1 MSYMVSPIRIAEM
14 AKKTMRNE
22 DDFRDILE
30 FGSACY
36 DAGVTEVLRIVAAK
50 YGRGYVPPSKQTK
63 QQELI
68 VQQKKDELMK
78 RLDEESKQLFEEYDE
93 AIRDLMAF
101 EAEDYLM
108 EGFVRGYRFL
118 KTHVLSSADSEEIG

>member
-22 DDFRDILE
+22 DDFRNILE
-30 FGSACY
+30 FGSSCY
-36 DAGVTEVLRIVAAK
+36 DAGVTEVLRIVVAK
-50 YGRGYVPPSKQTK
+50 YGRDYVSPSKQTK

-78 RLDEESKQLFEEYDE
+78 RLDEETKQLFEEYDE
-93 AIRDLMAF
+93 AFRDLMHF
-101 EAEDYLM
+101 EADDHLT
-108 EGFVRGYRFL
+108 EGFIRGYRFL
-118 KTHVLSSADSEEIG
+118 KNYIIFEDNGEEA